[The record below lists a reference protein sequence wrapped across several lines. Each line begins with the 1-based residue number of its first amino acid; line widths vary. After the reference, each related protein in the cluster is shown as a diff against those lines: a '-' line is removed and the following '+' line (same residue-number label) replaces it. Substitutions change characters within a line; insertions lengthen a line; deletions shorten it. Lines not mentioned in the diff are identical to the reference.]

1 MEVVT
6 SKHTQLCL
14 GQPLFSHRVK
24 RLAEAH
30 AKAYKIIQA
39 LAVEGRDLLSQLL
52 LDLDFDCVVR
62 QKSPILEPPPPP
74 RNTWKSTVE
83 AEWCVRDTCS
93 NLLSPAGL

>member
-24 RLAEAH
+24 KLAEAH

-62 QKSPILEPPPPP
+62 QKSPILDPPPPP
-74 RNTWKSTVE
+74 ETHASPPSRLNGVWKTRVQ
-83 AEWCVRDTCS
+83 TC
-93 NLLSPAGL
+93 